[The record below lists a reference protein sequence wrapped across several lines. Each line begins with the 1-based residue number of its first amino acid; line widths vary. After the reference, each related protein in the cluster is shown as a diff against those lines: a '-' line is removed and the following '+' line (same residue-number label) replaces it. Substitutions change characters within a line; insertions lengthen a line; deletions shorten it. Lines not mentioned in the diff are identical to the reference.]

1 MNYLIFETDLGDQ
14 YLTVAGQSTKNKRLL
29 LKTIY
34 ITKKGAGSPVGNI
47 ETNSTLPSTSETSSE
62 ASSPLSILNVAQNEE
77 DFNNKDKKYSKQ
89 HENNVLDKLNSNVDD
104 KHREMFQLHIMMKME
119 YFMS

>member
-47 ETNSTLPSTSETSSE
+47 ETNSTLPSTSETSPE
-62 ASSPLSILNVAQNEE
+62 ASSPLSIFNIAQNEE

-104 KHREMFQLHIMMKME
+104 KHREMFQLHIMMKMVH
-119 YFMS
+119 FMS